1 MRKLFIFLVLIYIFH
16 HLVLFVVKVRK
27 TELLSVVICCKNRDW
42 LKLHSFCSEIMKVL
56 HILASKNNK
65 TLKSLFNW

>member
-1 MRKLFIFLVLIYIFH
+1 MRKLLIFLVLIYIFC
-16 HLVLFVVKVRK
+16 HLELLVVKVRK
-27 TELLSVVICCKNRDW
+27 TELSVTICCENRDW

-65 TLKSLFNW
+65 TLKSLFNC